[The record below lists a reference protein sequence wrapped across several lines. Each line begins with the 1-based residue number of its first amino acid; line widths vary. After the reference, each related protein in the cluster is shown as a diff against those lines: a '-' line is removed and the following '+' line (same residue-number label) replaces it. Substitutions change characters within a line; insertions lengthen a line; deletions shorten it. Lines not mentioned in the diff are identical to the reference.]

1 MVINLRLTELTEH
14 IKTTTYDVGCPGLG
28 FEQEQMCGGVKP
40 VNEIPTH
47 PS

>member
-1 MVINLRLTELTEH
+1 MVINLRITELIEH
-14 IKTTTYDVGCPGLG
+14 NKTTTYDVGCLG